1 MKKIMI
7 NLKDWLNLEDN
18 KKFAD
23 GIKGLS
29 IVVFPALPYLYIY
42 NDINSIELG
51 VQEISIYNS
60 GAYTGCVSMEHLK
73 DFSISYAIINHREN
87 KVLEDELFLKK
98 MQVSLDNNVKNVIC
112 FDSENE
118 LARILNLLR
127 NENYKNLCFAYEP
140 NEEIST
146 GNLIE
151 QIDKFNEKLKVAY
164 SNDYE
169 LLYGGNI
176 SSQNIED
183 FNKNLKVDGFL
194 ISRHALS
201 IDELKT
207 MIYLVNE

>member
-1 MKKIMI
+1 M
-7 NLKDWLNLEDN
+7 LY
-18 KKFAD
+18 
-23 GIKGLS
+23 LS
-29 IVVFPALPYLYIY
+29 FY
-42 NDINSIELG
+42 
-51 VQEISIYNS
+51 
-60 GAYTGCVSMEHLK
+60 
-73 DFSISYAIINHREN
+73 FSISYAIINHREN

-98 MQVSLDNNVKNVIC
+98 MQVSLDYNVKDVIC

-146 GNLIE
+146 SNLIE

-164 SNDYE
+164 TNDYE

-183 FNKNLKVDGFL
+183 FNKILKVDGFL

-201 IDELKT
+201 TDELKT

>member
-1 MKKIMI
+1 MDSLTTFNAAPI
-7 NLKDWLNLEDN
+7 LNQ
-18 KKFAD
+18 
-23 GIKGLS
+23 I
-29 IVVFPALPYLYIY
+29 
-42 NDINSIELG
+42 
-51 VQEISIYNS
+51 ISV
-60 GAYTGCVSMEHLK
+60 ATG
-73 DFSISYAIINHREN
+73 RTP
-87 KVLEDELFLKK
+87 DE
-98 MQVSLDNNVKNVIC
+98 VGYNVKDVIC

-146 GNLIE
+146 SNLIE

-164 SNDYE
+164 TNDYE